1 MPLAFEDFTAWI
13 EVEGSEL
20 PLFDVKVN
28 GREVSCWIPSEA
40 GKNFIVKCAT
50 GKRGSSI
57 CGDVYMDGKLFMG
70 IAMPAGVPQ
79 TFTFSGV
86 LTSATTQQPFVF
98 TNLVL
103 TDDDHYLNE
112 ASAGLGDI
120 KLVLSHVTLGGWSS
134 QATYAKCNTIS
145 KIHEK
150 SKKATG
156 HKVDL
161 GDEQSIPHTSKLN
174 ATRHDVIVNFVF
186 KYRPLDM
193 LRANGIAP
201 PAPCTSTSTKRS
213 KSAVKTEVLDLT
225 IDAASEDDEDT
236 RRMRSLEEELE
247 QIRRRKRR
255 KTQHIK
261 TEPTVKPEPGTSS
274 SRDRNRH
281 TSDDVIDLT

>member
-1 MPLAFEDFTAWI
+1 MPLAFEEFTAWI

-57 CGDVYMDGKLFMG
+57 CGDVHMDGKAFASIVMR
-70 IAMPAGVPQ
+70 AGVPQ
-79 TFTFSGV
+79 TFTISGV

-103 TDDDHYLNE
+103 TDDDQYLNE

-120 KLVLSHVTLGGWSS
+120 KLVLNHVTLGMPS

-161 GDEQSIPHTSKLN
+161 GDEQPIPHTSRVDV
-174 ATRHDVIVNFVF
+174 TRHDVIVNFVF

-201 PAPCTSTSTKRS
+201 PAPCTSTSTKS
-213 KSAVKTEVLDLT
+213 TKSAVKSEVLDLT

-236 RRMRSLEEELE
+236 RRMRSLEA
-247 QIRRRKRR
+247 
-255 KTQHIK
+255 
-261 TEPTVKPEPGTSS
+261 
-274 SRDRNRH
+274 RNFIERYRI
-281 TSDDVIDLT
+281 TFS

>member
-1 MPLAFEDFTAWI
+1 MPLTFENFSAWI
-13 EVEGSEL
+13 EVDGSEL
-20 PLFDVKVN
+20 PLFDASVN
-28 GREVSCWIPSEA
+28 GREVSCWIPSEV
-40 GKNFIVKCAT
+40 GKAFIVKVRT
-50 GKRGSSI
+50 GERRTPKSLGL
-57 CGDVYMDGKLFMG
+57 YMDGQSFGGKFMDTG
-70 IAMPAGVPQ
+70 APRTCTFAGVR
-79 TFTFSGV
+79 
-86 LTSATTQQPFVF
+86 TSATTQQPFVF
-98 TNLVL
+98 SNVEL